1 MNALRF
7 FCQPLLCC
15 HRPRLSLS
23 VESLCR
29 ASLWLRFL
37 WASCRLLCHCA
48 LSHSAEIHC
57 WVLDPCGCDDESN
70 GTFWILEVQRITT
83 LCCIPFVRLLQN
95 KENHFPI
102 WCLLVPEQV
111 VSTFPGFIHTVQCHS
126 LLLHHRNWSLSL
138 SYLLG
143 HAGCWWR
150 KHRDISLNCNNG
162 SLKDEA
168 AYDPEFW
175 WSLPSEPQQRTMSSL
190 PMTLRDKGL
199 ILCWGT
205 CLPKQM
211 KLTVAPSRLRLSI
224 LLALELT
231 ETFCVLS

>member
-7 FCQPLLCC
+7 FCQPLLCSP
-15 HRPRLSLS
+15 RPRLSLS
-23 VESLCR
+23 VESLRR
-29 ASLWLRFL
+29 ASLWLSFL

-48 LSHSAEIHC
+48 LSHSTEIHC

-83 LCCIPFVRLLQN
+83 LCCISFVRLLQN

-102 WCLLVPEQV
+102 CCLLVPEQV
-111 VSTFPGFIHTVQCHS
+111 VSTFPGFIHTIQCHR

-162 SLKDEA
+162 SLKDKQLMIQNSGDPSLLSLSRGQCSLSLWPWGIRAWSCAGEH
-168 AYDPEFW
+168 AYPNKWSW
-175 WSLPSEPQQRTMSSL
+175 WLLP
-190 PMTLRDKGL
+190 G
-199 ILCWGT
+199 G
-205 CLPKQM
+205 
-211 KLTVAPSRLRLSI
+211 
-224 LLALELT
+224 
-231 ETFCVLS
+231 